1 VSYRARESFLAVR
14 YDQQV
19 RVRFTTISAGAIIV
33 LQSEVHPSG
42 LVSVL
47 YNDQIVAVFIR
58 DVEARAVPVEASVA
72 W

>member
-1 VSYRARESFLAVR
+1 MSYRARESFLAVR
-14 YDQQV
+14 YGTGQV
-19 RVRFTTISAGAIIV
+19 HHHQSGAIIV

>member
-1 VSYRARESFLAVR
+1 
-14 YDQQV
+14 
-19 RVRFTTISAGAIIV
+19 
-33 LQSEVHPSG
+33 
-42 LVSVL
+42 VSVL